1 MSEIQHY
8 VLFPNHDN
16 AMRLHRELK
25 AMGIKAVIAPT
36 PRAASKCCGVSL
48 MVRED
53 ELEAIKAC
61 AVDLEEIEACV
72 KEQGI
77 EILKIAEIERDV
89 NPRRDRYC

>member
-25 AMGIKAVIAPT
+25 AQGIKAVIAPT

-48 MVRED
+48 LVQAQD
-53 ELEAIKAC
+53 VEAIQ
-61 AVDLEEIEACV
+61 ACV
-72 KEQGI
+72 KAQGI

-89 NPRRDRYC
+89 NPKRDRYC

>member
-25 AMGIKAVIAPT
+25 KLGVWATIAPT

-48 MVRED
+48 LIREED
-53 ELEAIKAC
+53 IKA
-61 AVDLEEIEACV
+61 VEACIEEH
-72 KEQGI
+72 KI
-77 EILKIAEIERDV
+77 EILRIAEIMRDV
-89 NPRRDRYC
+89 NPMRDRYC